1 MTSIDHIDHQILQQ
15 LDIEPRVP
23 VALLAQRLGLARGT
37 VTAHLAKMDRQHVLR
52 SNSTRILPAALGKT
66 VSGMVRA
73 EVDQH
78 RIMEAIQALEKVPE
92 VIECFAPAGDTDLLL
107 RVVAT
112 DPDDLYRV
120 SEAIRLCP
128 GIVRTNTSVFLR
140 EVIPYRV
147 LGLLEACESAESQS
161 EESSGG
167 SSAQKRER
175 TFRSIK
181 E

>member
-1 MTSIDHIDHQILQQ
+1 MDDIDRRILRE
-15 LDIEPRVP
+15 LDVEPRVP

-37 VTAHLAKMDRQHVLR
+37 VAAHLAKMDREQVLR
-52 SNSTRILPAALGKT
+52 AHSTRVLPSALGKT

-78 RIMEAIQALEKVPE
+78 SILEAIQALEKVPE

-112 DPDDLYRV
+112 DPDDMYRV

-147 LGLLEACESAESQS
+147 TRLLDAA
-161 EESSGG
+161 
-167 SSAQKRER
+167 
-175 TFRSIK
+175 RSPDNS
-181 E
+181 

>member
-1 MTSIDHIDHQILQQ
+1 LTRVDDIDRRILRE
-15 LDIEPRVP
+15 LDVEPRVP

-37 VTAHLAKMDRQHVLR
+37 VAAHLAKMDREQVLR
-52 SNSTRILPAALGKT
+52 AHSTRVLPSALGKT

-78 RIMEAIQALEKVPE
+78 SILEAIQALEKVPE

-112 DPDDLYRV
+112 DPDDMYRV

-147 LGLLEACESAESQS
+147 TRLLDAA
-161 EESSGG
+161 
-167 SSAQKRER
+167 
-175 TFRSIK
+175 RSPDNS
-181 E
+181 